1 MGERDHLLCLF
12 LPGQTH
18 SKLIISEEWANIQ
31 EQMLLNLPF
40 EEIYKETLF
49 KKKPLQL
56 PSEVKTVQQ
65 S

>member
-1 MGERDHLLCLF
+1 
-12 LPGQTH
+12 
-18 SKLIISEEWANIQ
+18 
-31 EQMLLNLPF
+31 MLLNLPF

-49 KKKPLQL
+49 KNKPLQL